1 MGRLLRK
8 KKEEKGQRG
17 GETPGAFPSLKAKGG
32 GGYFS
37 RVRLGAKLLAG
48 FSLVIL
54 IFVAVVAY
62 VNFSLQ
68 EIDAISR
75 EVIQTHE
82 ENMLFNE
89 MSNAVWD
96 AYRRA
101 TDYIIN
107 GSATHIKAFDE
118 AMQRFNDARAALEG
132 RQLDGQTAGYLA
144 AMTQAAK
151 SFNDTFKNSIVNT
164 SQADRLAALPILSF
178 QMGASLDNL
187 NNIGNHLAK
196 EMGDQNKTAEERLA
210 AAVTAARSALI
221 SGLILALLLA
231 LAVAWLISRM
241 ISRALGRLAAYA
253 ARIAEGDLTAEP
265 LKIFANDEVG
275 KLSAAFNAMG
285 DNLRRLIGR
294 VRTMT
299 EQVTAASRDLAR
311 MSQELGEAARQVAA
325 TTQEMAKGAED
336 QARHVSETAA
346 ATDAQVARV
355 EEVHR
360 NAEEMAAASE
370 QAAAKAAEGELAVKE
385 ATRQMEAITSRM
397 KELAAAIEELGSR
410 SRQIGQIVGVISGIA
425 EQTNLLALNAAIEAA
440 RAGEQGR
447 GFAVVAE
454 EVRKLAEQAAGAAKE
469 IVGLIAEIQRET
481 ERVVAGMAEGTAD
494 VRRGAEVVGQT
505 GTAFAAIAEAVAT
518 LVGKIKN
525 VAAKSEEM
533 YAGSRQVKGRVES
546 IAAGIEE
553 MAAST
558 QEVSAST
565 EEQTAAVD
573 QISQAAR
580 QLATAAGEL
589 ERAVASFKL

>member
-1 MGRLLRK
+1 M
-8 KKEEKGQRG
+8 
-17 GETPGAFPSLKAKGG
+17 
-32 GGYFS
+32 
-37 RVRLGAKLLAG
+37 
-48 FSLVIL
+48 IL

-68 EIDAISR
+68 EIDTISW

-107 GSATHIKAFDE
+107 GSATHINAFDE

-151 SFNDTFKNSIVNT
+151 SFGDTFKNSIVNT

-241 ISRALGRLAAYA
+241 ISRALGGLAAYA

-299 EQVTAASRDLAR
+299 EQVTAASQDLAR

-397 KELAAAIEELGSR
+397 KELAAAVEELGSR